1 MSSGLFVWHCP
12 ACGGELVTDHLG
24 NSACGSCDRLYLNR
38 FGHLI
43 PMTKTRTEPPTT
55 PVVQG

>member
-1 MSSGLFVWHCP
+1 MPSGLFVSHCP

-43 PMTKTRTEPPTT
+43 PIDPPRDDVTT
-55 PVVQG
+55 LPIAQG